1 MTAAPRP
8 QARNAKAV
16 LAWSLV
22 CLAALHIGIH
32 VYLERCHPNAY
43 DPEFAA
49 RLTLLR
55 NRIAEA
61 PDRPLLL
68 VVGSSRLVTDFLPER
83 LPDLD
88 VRERR
93 TPLAFNF
100 SHTGAGPLINLME
113 IRRLFRQGV
122 KPRWLVVEVLPPML
136 ATSGRSTAA
145 SLAAADDLSFVFA
158 HMPRWKGLGRYLYIR
173 SMPDARHYLA
183 AVKEHGPAWAFADR
197 DLEFAEL
204 GPLGGSTPLKAE
216 ATAENVQRCTDAVRS
231 QYYPGLQDFQISD
244 VADQSLRELIELCR
258 GEQVD
263 LVLVLTPES
272 SEFRGWYPEKTQ
284 KTIQDYCEGLRRRCD
299 VRVIDARSW
308 LPDEDFLDA
317 HHALPRGAEA
327 FTLRLGRDVLQPL
340 IHGTL
345 RP

>member
-1 MTAAPRP
+1 
-8 QARNAKAV
+8 
-16 LAWSLV
+16 V
-22 CLAALHIGIH
+22 CIAGLHVGIH

-49 RLTLLR
+49 RLALLR
-55 NRIAEA
+55 DRIAES

-88 VRERR
+88 VTDRGK
-93 TPLAFNF
+93 PLAFNF

-113 IRRLFRQGV
+113 IRRLMRQGV

-145 SLAAADDLSFVFA
+145 SLAAAEDLPFLFT
-158 HMPRWKGLGRYLYIR
+158 HMPRWKGLGRYCYIR
-173 SMPDARHYLA
+173 CMPDTRHYLA
-183 AVKEHGPAWAFADR
+183 AVKEHAPAWAFADH
-197 DLEFAEL
+197 DLEFAEF

-216 ATAENVQRCTDAVRS
+216 ATAENVQRCTDAVRT

-244 VADQSLRELIELCR
+244 VADRSLRELIELCR

-272 SEFRGWYPEKTQ
+272 SEFRSWYPEKTQ
-284 KTIQDYCEGLRRRCD
+284 KIIQDYCEDLRGRSGA
-299 VRVIDARSW
+299 RVIDARGW

-317 HHALPRGAEA
+317 HHALPHGAEV
-327 FTLRLGRDVLQPL
+327 FTLRLNHDVLQPL
-340 IHGTL
+340 VHGRL
-345 RP
+345 NP